1 MKWLWIQFGNFIE
14 NRVSFMSAFTRG
26 QKIIIKKIY
35 LLPIYIHLF
44 DQKYHLNVA
53 TANGSV

>member
-1 MKWLWIQFGNFIE
+1 
-14 NRVSFMSAFTRG
+14 MSAFTRG